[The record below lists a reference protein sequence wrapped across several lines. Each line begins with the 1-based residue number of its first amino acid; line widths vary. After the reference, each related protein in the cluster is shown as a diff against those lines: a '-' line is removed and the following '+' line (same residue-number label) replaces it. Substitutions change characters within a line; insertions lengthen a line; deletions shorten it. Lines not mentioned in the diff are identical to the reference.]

1 MKGVVFPDLK
11 HYVSKFELSFVK
23 IKFYEGAGKFH
34 LSSKVIKTLLIH
46 KEGYK
51 TLLEKTKQYWVDI
64 KFTRI
69 VIEYR
74 MSRVNNGQLTKAPR
88 HAKRHKL

>member
-1 MKGVVFPDLK
+1 MFPDLK

-46 KEGYK
+46 KKGYK
-51 TLLEKTKQYWVDI
+51 TLLEKTKQYWVNI
-64 KFTRI
+64 KFTRKATTK
-69 VIEYR
+69 
-74 MSRVNNGQLTKAPR
+74 NGLAAVMLAR
-88 HAKRHKL
+88 YY